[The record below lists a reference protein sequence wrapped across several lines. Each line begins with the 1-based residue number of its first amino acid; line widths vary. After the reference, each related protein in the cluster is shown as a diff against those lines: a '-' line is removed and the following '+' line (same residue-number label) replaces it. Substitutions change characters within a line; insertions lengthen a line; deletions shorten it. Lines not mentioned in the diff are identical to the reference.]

1 MFLLR
6 ILKYLL
12 IGHYKT
18 GYSIKGFWGEIKHYN
33 KDGVQI
39 GYTVKNFFGVRKR
52 YDMNGNLVCYT
63 LKNFWG
69 GYNTYDAQ
77 GKLIRQSR
85 KTLFG
90 GFLTFDKNGKK
101 VGESYKNFWDGYDHY
116 EVDPY
121 ETDCYE
127 VKEVPKAPAKA
138 PKQES
143 SKPASDFVKE
153 PKKTEKT
160 EPKSVVNPDQQKRDY
175 EKYVAYQ
182 GKKSDQ
188 THVCYETIEECL
200 KDAKSIPQYA
210 RILAFRYENLTEFPA
225 ITYIEGTVIKVIPL
239 LRQSKEFEIPLTDIH
254 EAKFTE
260 VTDLA
265 MSALDDEFI
274 SLGNAEFV
282 HEFES
287 LFPDYQ
293 FGADGI
299 YRTQWE
305 LPSGLILT
313 EKSFLELKK
322 LTNK

>member
-1 MFLLR
+1 MFLIR

-12 IGHYKT
+12 TGRYKT

-33 KDGVQI
+33 KDGEQI
-39 GYTVKNFFGVRKR
+39 GYTVKGFFGERKR
-52 YDMNGNLVCYT
+52 YDMNGNLLYYT
-63 LKNFWG
+63 VKNFWG

-77 GKLIRQSR
+77 GNLIRRSR
-85 KTLFG
+85 KSLFG

-116 EVDPY
+116 EVAPY
-121 ETDCYE
+121 EADCYE
-127 VKEVPKAPAKA
+127 VKETKKAPMKM
-138 PKQES
+138 
-143 SKPASDFVKE
+143 
-153 PKKTEKT
+153 PKKES
-160 EPKSVVNPDQQKRDY
+160 PKPVVNPDQQKRDY

-182 GKKSDQ
+182 GKKSDRTQ
-188 THVCYETIEECL
+188 VCYETIAECL
-200 KDAKSIPQYA
+200 KDVKSIPQYT

-225 ITYIEGTVIKVIPL
+225 IAYIEGKVIKVIPL
-239 LRQSKEFEIPLTDIH
+239 LRQAKAFEIPLTDIH
-254 EAKFTE
+254 EAKFIE

-265 MSALDDEFI
+265 MSALDNEFI
-274 SLGNAEFV
+274 SLGNVELA

-305 LPSGLILT
+305 LPSGLIVT
-313 EKSFLELKK
+313 EKSFHELKK
-322 LTNK
+322 LINT

>member
-1 MFLLR
+1 
-6 ILKYLL
+6 
-12 IGHYKT
+12 
-18 GYSIKGFWGEIKHYN
+18 
-33 KDGVQI
+33 
-39 GYTVKNFFGVRKR
+39 
-52 YDMNGNLVCYT
+52 MNGNLVCYT
-63 LKNFWG
+63 IKNFWG

-121 ETDCYE
+121 EVDCYE
-127 VKEVPKAPAKA
+127 VKEVPKAPVKA

-143 SKPASDFVKE
+143 SKP
-153 PKKTEKT
+153 
-160 EPKSVVNPDQQKRDY
+160 VVNPDQQKRDY

-188 THVCYETIEECL
+188 TQVCYETIEECL

-210 RILAFRYENLTEFPA
+210 RILAFRYEDLTEFPA
-225 ITYIEGTVIKVIPL
+225 IAYIEGTVIKVIPL
-239 LRQSKEFEIPLTDIH
+239 LRQAKEFEVPLTDIH

-274 SLGNAEFV
+274 SLENAEFV

-322 LTNK
+322 LTNT